1 MDASFIYFQY
11 YFYIKLL
18 IFASVCAIMIFKGP
32 RPIWRD
38 TYMTREA
45 KSTEIDM
52 AGRIFT
58 DVLDCVMIAVLDL
71 MLFTGFIPSDCTA
84 WTVAAFAAGFG
95 TILFPYCL
103 WRDAKACHGLQ
114 DQEEGE

>member
-1 MDASFIYFQY
+1 
-11 YFYIKLL
+11 
-18 IFASVCAIMIFKGP
+18 
-32 RPIWRD
+32 
-38 TYMTREA
+38 MTREA

-71 MLFTGFIPSDCTA
+71 MLFVGFIPSDCMA
-84 WTVAAFAAGFG
+84 WSVAAFAAGFG

-103 WRDAKACHGLQ
+103 WRDAKAFQGLQ

>member
-1 MDASFIYFQY
+1 
-11 YFYIKLL
+11 
-18 IFASVCAIMIFKGP
+18 
-32 RPIWRD
+32 
-38 TYMTREA
+38 MTREA

-71 MLFTGFIPSDCTA
+71 MLLTGFIPPDCMA
-84 WTVAAFAAGFG
+84 RVVAAFATGFG

-103 WRDAKACHGLQ
+103 WRDAKAFQGLQ